1 MKEIRTFEVINR
13 LYNKDPDIS
22 DSFVGAPYYTISC
35 LYVGLVGAVSPLP
48 PICLMAEAHKSEKEP
63 ILAMD
68 NLFKYESVDLGDGYV
83 GYKYSDDDS
92 EFYGIVTEMNGYVVI
107 ASPTEYTKKMTYEED
122 DTVEYRKVYQPTV
135 AIRKDVWDSYTP
147 V

>member
-1 MKEIRTFEVINR
+1 MKEIKTFEVIKK
-13 LYNKDPDIS
+13 LYSKDPDIS
-22 DSFVGAPYYTISC
+22 ESFVGAPYYTIAC
-35 LYVGLVGAVSPLP
+35 VYFGLVGAISPMRP
-48 PICLMAEAHKSEKEP
+48 VCLQIEPHQSEKKP
-63 ILAMD
+63 FLYMD
-68 NLFKYESVDLGDGYV
+68 NLFKYEAVDLGDGYV